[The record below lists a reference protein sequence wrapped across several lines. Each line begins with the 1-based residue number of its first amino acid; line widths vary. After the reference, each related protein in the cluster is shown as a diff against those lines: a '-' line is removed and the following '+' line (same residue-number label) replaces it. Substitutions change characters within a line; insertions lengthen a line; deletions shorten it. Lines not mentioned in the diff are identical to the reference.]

1 MEERTAQRLLLW
13 LVGWTLYKMV
23 TTHHH
28 HPVQAQQLMDRVLGV
43 YTSGKHG
50 RKSSLKAA
58 LVIKWGPQH
67 HTQYMASCWIG
78 GYSNS
83 LCIKFCF
90 KKRSPKAALVVSGG
104 LPGHTILCEL
114 DAREGVGGGQETKRD
129 GGWKTKEMHMCKSLP
144 LFVVL

>member
-1 MEERTAQRLLLW
+1 
-13 LVGWTLYKMV
+13 MV

-28 HPVQAQQLMDRVLGV
+28 HPVWAQQLMDRVLGV
-43 YTSGKHG
+43 YTSGKNG

-67 HTQYMASCWIG
+67 CTQYMATCQIG

-90 KKRSPKAALVVSGG
+90 KKSSLKAALVVSGG
-104 LPGHTILCEL
+104 LPGHIILCEL
-114 DAREGVGGGQETKRD
+114 DAREGVEGQETKRD
-129 GGWKTKEMHMCKSLP
+129 GGQKTKEIHMRKSLQ
-144 LFVVL
+144 